1 MTPDTFKFIDEI
13 TSWCHDRGLEVLVEV
28 HSYYRHQV
36 EIARQVDYVYD
47 FALPPLVLHALTAA
61 DPGPLLAWLQHRPR
75 NAVTVLDT
83 HDGIGVIDV
92 GADPT
97 DRARPGLLSPAQLD
111 RLVEAIHVN
120 SGGTSRRATGAA
132 ASNVDLYQV
141 NCTFYDALSRDDDR
155 YLLARALQ
163 FWTPGV
169 PQVYYVGLLAGG
181 NDMSLLARTG
191 IGRDVNRH
199 YYSPAEI
206 DADLDRA
213 VVQAL
218 CRLIR
223 FRNSH
228 PAFAGDPTWSGNS
241 STITMRWAR
250 GGDEAVLDAD
260 LATGSAEVTWTADG
274 SRCRAPLAGLP

>member
-1 MTPDTFKFIDEI
+1 M
-13 TSWCHDRGLEVLVEV
+13 
-28 HSYYRHQV
+28 
-36 EIARQVDYVYD
+36 
-47 FALPPLVLHALTAA
+47 
-61 DPGPLLAWLQHRPR
+61 
-75 NAVTVLDT
+75 TVLDT

-97 DRARPGLLSPAQLD
+97 DRARSGLLSPAQLD

-218 CRLIR
+218 GRLIR

-228 PAFAGDPTWSGNS
+228 SAFAGDPTWSGSS

-250 GGDEAVLDAD
+250 GRDEAVLDAD